1 MDQWIRTDKKM
12 EIVERVAE
20 NGVPYLYFPALEGIG
35 VRHAFSTKEGGVST
49 GVYESM
55 NLSFTKQGRKGK
67 MSLKITD
74 EWLKPLVLEKILL
87 CFLTKRT
94 QQMSCR

>member
-35 VRHAFSTKEGGVST
+35 VMLFRQRKAVSAQ
-49 GVYESM
+49 VSM
-55 NLSFTKQGRKGK
+55 RA
-67 MSLKITD
+67 
-74 EWLKPLVLEKILL
+74 
-87 CFLTKRT
+87 
-94 QQMSCR
+94 